1 MRVLAHSRGSLNSWN
16 FLHGPT
22 KEEKSTRRNQ
32 GMGSVSKLLRVAS
45 RTPGTTATGTVFP
58 VLFGQTLPRLLV
70 MILSSWASGMCTVV
84 GGGSG
89 CKAGVLQGL
98 GDSE

>member
-1 MRVLAHSRGSLNSWN
+1 
-16 FLHGPT
+16 
-22 KEEKSTRRNQ
+22 
-32 GMGSVSKLLRVAS
+32 MGSVSKLLRGLLGL
-45 RTPGTTATGTVFP
+45 RTTATGTVFP

-70 MILSSWASGMCTVV
+70 MILSSWASGMRTVV

-98 GDSE
+98 GDSGVRLEQGE